1 MGILSFYKTIILTI
15 IIITLSL
22 IRPDDITDIPL
33 TLFPFSDKVAH
44 FLMYAGLTFFLLVE
58 GQKKLKLNFNKLL
71 LLLVYPLILGI
82 SLEFFQLLTPYR
94 SFDILDM
101 IFNGMGLLF
110 GLAVFSAWKYVK
122 ALSSASL
129 P

>member
-1 MGILSFYKTIILTI
+1 MGILSFYRTIIITL

-22 IRPDDITDIPL
+22 IRPDNITDIPL
-33 TLFPFSDKVAH
+33 TLFPFSDKVVH
-44 FLMYAGLTFFLLVE
+44 FLMYAGLTFFLLLD
-58 GQKKLKLNFNKLL
+58 GQKKMNLNLKKLF

-101 IFNGMGLLF
+101 IFNSMGLLF
-110 GLAVFSAWKYVK
+110 GLAVFSAWKYLK
-122 ALSSASL
+122 ALSSAS
-129 P
+129 PP